1 MVFDFGISV
10 KDYTERGRENQFPRI
25 KKCPHCQ
32 GEEKIIWYGFY
43 SRWCEQATIVIKR
56 YLCKCCSRTF
66 SLLPSFLC
74 HRIGETVAVVESVLW
89 HIDQGK
95 SYRESR
101 EAIGHPELSYQ
112 RLQYWRKRW
121 QKKTSQIRVLLPLKE
136 MQKALDIFEHLS
148 VFFSLPQNSG
158 RLFETANCY
167 FSLNFNLILL

>member
-1 MVFDFGISV
+1 
-10 KDYTERGRENQFPRI
+10 
-25 KKCPHCQ
+25 
-32 GEEKIIWYGFY
+32 
-43 SRWCEQATIVIKR
+43 
-56 YLCKCCSRTF
+56 
-66 SLLPSFLC
+66 
-74 HRIGETVAVVESVLW
+74 VAVVESVLW